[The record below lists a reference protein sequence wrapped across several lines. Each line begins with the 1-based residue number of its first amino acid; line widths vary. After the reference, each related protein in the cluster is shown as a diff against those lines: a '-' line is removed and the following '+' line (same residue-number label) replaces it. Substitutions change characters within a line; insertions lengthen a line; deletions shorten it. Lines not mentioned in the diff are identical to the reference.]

1 MSARERLLA
10 ALTVSPEV
18 RPGDAEQLLTG
29 LVIEGWPGELAAL
42 RDTLAAVRTATQEGS
57 LLHVQ
62 FHISLYY
69 AAERTTLDQLA
80 DPETG
85 DA

>member
-18 RPGDAEQLLTG
+18 RPGEAEQLLAG
-29 LVIEGWPGELAAL
+29 LVHEGYPGELTEL
-42 RDTLAAVRTATQEGS
+42 RGTLAAVRTAIQEGS

-62 FHISLYY
+62 FHVSRYY
-69 AAERTTLDQLA
+69 AAERRAYDQLA
-80 DPETG
+80 ATEAG